1 MAGGHPL
8 YRWKL
13 GSPGAGSGGAGPAVV
28 GGPTRRVKIPRHQ
41 VGMHKMRFRTWMG
54 WGLIGLVRILLRG

>member
-13 GSPGAGSGGAGPAVV
+13 GSPGAGGGGAGPSAVA
-28 GGPTRRVKIPRHQ
+28 GTSLRRVRVPRHQ
-41 VGMHKMRFRTWMG
+41 VGMHKMRYRTWIG
-54 WGLIGLVRILLRG
+54 WLLGLWGF